1 MPLDILR
8 IAKTSMAA
16 QRAALEVISQNI
28 ANASTPCYTRQRPEM
43 VAIAASRIFSPTRS
57 GQGVELKSVQRLWD
71 ARLLATIDYN
81 KGLYKNSAALA
92 YRLEEIEGFVGSLE
106 QGLHTLTSEMFNAW
120 SDLGVDG
127 ANMGARR
134 AVVGA
139 AQALA
144 DGLRQIVSRLRQM
157 QAEQNARLANGV
169 AEVNALLA
177 RVAELNGQVQGNK
190 GTVGGNTAATQRDQ
204 ALQRLAELAGAVGV
218 ERDDG
223 TVSVLIGGLEVVRGA
238 TVLPLRLVPDPA
250 DPNVDHIEV
259 CGFQDPEGLTGELR
273 AIMQIRDEYIPH
285 YLARLDTFARTL
297 ADAVNSQHQ
306 AGYDFNGDPGIEFF
320 EYDPDWPAGTIRV
333 NEALVNDAR
342 LVAASSISQPSSDG
356 ENAFHIASIRYQELF
371 GDLTAEQYI
380 ADVVAEI
387 GGDVAAAHEAAK
399 TRQNLVDAL
408 EARYQERYGV
418 SVDEEAVELM
428 KYQKAFIASARIARV
443 VNEMMDDLLSI
454 PT

>member
-16 QRAALEVISQNI
+16 QRAALEVITQNI

-43 VAIAASRIFSPTRS
+43 AAIAASRVFSPTRS
-57 GQGVELKSVQRLWD
+57 GQGVQLKYVQRLWD
-71 ARLLATIDYN
+71 ARLAATINYN
-81 KGLYKNSAALA
+81 LGLFKNAEARA
-92 YRLEEIEGFVGSLE
+92 YRLEEIEGFIGSLE
-106 QGLHTLTSEMFNAW
+106 HGLHTLTAEMFNAW

-144 DGLRQIVSRLRQM
+144 DGLRQTVTRLRQM
-157 QAEQNARLANGV
+157 QAEQDARLSSAV
-169 AEVNALLA
+169 EQVNALLH

-204 ALQRLAELAGAVGV
+204 AMQRLAELVGAVGV
-218 ERDDG
+218 EREDG
-223 TVSVLIGGLEVVRGA
+223 TLSVLIGGLEVVHSS
-238 TVLPLRLVPDPA
+238 TVMPLQLVPDPT
-250 DPNVDHIEV
+250 DPNIHHIEV
-259 CGFQDPEGLTGELR
+259 CGFQDPQGISGQLR
-273 AIMQIRDEYIPH
+273 AVMEIRDHYIPK

-297 ADAVNSQHQ
+297 ADAVNAQHQ
-306 AGYDFNGDPGIEFF
+306 AGYDFNGDTGLEFF
-320 EYDPDWPAGTIRV
+320 EYDPNWPAGTIKV
-333 NEALVNDAR
+333 NEALVDNAR
-342 LVAASSISQPSSDG
+342 LVAASAIPQPSSDG

-371 GDLTAEQYI
+371 GDLTPEQYI
-380 ADVVAEI
+380 ADVVAEV
-387 GGDVAAAHEAAK
+387 GTDVSAAHDEAQ
-399 TRQNLVDAL
+399 TRENLVDAL
-408 EARYQERYGV
+408 NARYQERYGV

-428 KYQKAFIASARIARV
+428 KYQKAFIASTRIARV

-454 PT
+454 PA